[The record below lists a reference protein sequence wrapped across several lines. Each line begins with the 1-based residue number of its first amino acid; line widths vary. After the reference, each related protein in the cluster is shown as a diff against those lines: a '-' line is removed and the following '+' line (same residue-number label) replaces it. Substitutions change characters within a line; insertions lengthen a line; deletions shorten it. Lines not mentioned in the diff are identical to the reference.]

1 MERGEE
7 WKDTEEVWQIENT
20 RRNEVKKCKES
31 FHFFR
36 DPAVRAR
43 MCMRVKVMT
52 SGARVCMCVK
62 VMTSGLK
69 PSSTWEPARFSFGL
83 GACFQICSRTGLGGP
98 VDLEALGNPRP
109 TLYSTQFHLFIN
121 ILEKVWFLTCCAW
134 ALLTILGRKNTWLK
148 GLGGRRKSA
157 KNISP
162 RFGPRLAPLLCHQY
176 HQHSV

>member
-1 MERGEE
+1 M
-7 WKDTEEVWQIENT
+7 
-20 RRNEVKKCKES
+20 
-31 FHFFR
+31 
-36 DPAVRAR
+36 
-43 MCMRVKVMT
+43 
-52 SGARVCMCVK
+52 
-62 VMTSGLK
+62 
-69 PSSTWEPARFSFGL
+69 
-83 GACFQICSRTGLGGP
+83 
-98 VDLEALGNPRP
+98 DLEALGNPRP